1 MACPHPLFDVHNI
14 LDLPL
19 GELIRVDLCRFVSLR
34 LLATLKVASKM
45 LKKGDLL
52 LQLLRVL
59 SKCVLFADVLTIS
72 TPPLVIIKVITV
84 RVQHYLC
91 GVIEVDSGGLI

>member
-1 MACPHPLFDVHNI
+1 MTCPHPLLDVHDI
-14 LDLPL
+14 LYLAL
-19 GELIRVDLCRFVSLR
+19 RELIGVDLCGFIGLGFF
-34 LLATLKVASKM
+34 APLKVASEV

-59 SKCVLFADVLTIS
+59 SKCVLFSDVLTIGA
-72 TPPLVIIKVITV
+72 PPLVVVEVITV

-91 GVIEVDSGGLI
+91 GVIKVDTCGLI